1 MIYTLYV
8 DSVYKTQ
15 YVYVC
20 DYTRAPSPGGARV
33 GETKNMAGIRK
44 ETEDQLRRRAGDMAE
59 WRRRQD
65 LYRAYDGPIPPRMMA
80 RAGDGEVRLEGLI
93 RDGEERASRHDAAA
107 EKWLGLGKP
116 DMARRGR
123 EDAKLARD
131 TARLNRDV
139 LDKLR
144 ADSAA
149 ARPGRDPG
157 AGEGEAA

>member
-1 MIYTLYV
+1 
-8 DSVYKTQ
+8 
-15 YVYVC
+15 
-20 DYTRAPSPGGARV
+20 
-33 GETKNMAGIRK
+33 MAGIRK
-44 ETEDQLRRRAGDMAE
+44 ETEDQLRRRADDMAE

-93 RDGEERASRHDAAA
+93 RDGEDRASRHDAAA
-107 EKWLGLGKP
+107 EAWLELGKP
-116 DMARRGR
+116 GMARRCR

-131 TARLNRDV
+131 TAQLNQDV

-144 ADSAA
+144 ADR
-149 ARPGRDPG
+149 ARACPGLDQG